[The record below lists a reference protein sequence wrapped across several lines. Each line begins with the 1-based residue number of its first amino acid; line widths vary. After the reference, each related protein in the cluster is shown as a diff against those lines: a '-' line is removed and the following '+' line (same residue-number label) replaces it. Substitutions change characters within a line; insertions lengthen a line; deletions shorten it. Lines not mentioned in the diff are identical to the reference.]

1 MKDNKK
7 ITIAG
12 RTLHLTFTMRDWE
25 RMEDEICTL
34 EELDKKMKAQGRIQ
48 LVYQLTEILAH
59 DELVTANWLALNIK
73 PYQFTMLIDE
83 INRAIITGMTHKDD
97 ENAVHDV
104 GLEELAKNGAGAD

>member
-34 EELDKKMKAQGRIQ
+34 EEL
-48 LVYQLTEILAH
+48 VFE
-59 DELVTANWLALNIK
+59 
-73 PYQFTMLIDE
+73 
-83 INRAIITGMTHKDD
+83 
-97 ENAVHDV
+97 
-104 GLEELAKNGAGAD
+104 